1 MRRAIPALALVC
13 VLGLYGASHGE
24 TFCVRPNGTTYGSG
38 DGSDWSNAF
47 SGFPSSTSGLWGEGT
62 GKIGAGDTVYVAGGN
77 YTTSLNPGAGG
88 SGEGTRLVIRR
99 ATVAEHGPST
109 GWSSGMDAQVKFTGS
124 AYINIVGRNYIT
136 VDGVT
141 AEGFHSVSNSTY
153 GLSIRNTQHV
163 LVQYV
168 RADGSVQQDNYRGFD
183 FRDR

>member
-47 SGFPSSTSGLWGEGT
+47 SGFPASTSGLWGEGT

-99 ATVAEHGPST
+99 ATVAEHGPS
-109 GWSSGMDAQVKFTGS
+109 DALHPRGGHGVGEGVERCRVELREPVVLDR
-124 AYINIVGRNYIT
+124 IVVG
-136 VDGVT
+136 D
-141 AEGFHSVSNSTY
+141 
-153 GLSIRNTQHV
+153 Q
-163 LVQYV
+163 
-168 RADGSVQQDNYRGFD
+168 
-183 FRDR
+183 